1 MFEVDEAAR
10 IISGTA
16 AADANVIFGAVVK
29 NGLSDQ
35 VRITVIATGFDENVS
50 RVAQL
55 VRPVEPSM
63 HGVVNNPAS
72 AKQQDTSNQMNQ
84 NTNEN
89 EEDKPEA
96 VGGEKKKDE
105 FGEDFDIPAFLR
117 KIH

>member
-50 RVAQL
+50 RVAQM

-63 HGVVNNPAS
+63 HGIVNNPAIQS
-72 AKQQDTSNQMNQ
+72 QQETTQMNQ
-84 NTNEN
+84 NNNDSEEN
-89 EEDKPEA
+89 KPETT
-96 VGGEKKKDE
+96 GEKKKDE